1 MLAEVRRVIRNRVG
15 RRNHQKQQAL
25 RSLQGFV
32 KQKMLTESLNVI
44 YYHAL
49 FTFLDRPKQSS
60 LLSSAKS
67 RRHLVPSR
75 NKALIN
81 LMMSL
86 LLVVL
91 ILGYAHLWLM
101 LILGQGIFH
110 AEITFFL
117 FVKKLWLHSSH
128 LLHNHDVADVMLD
141 VLAKLTTSSIV
152 FITQG

>member
-1 MLAEVRRVIRNRVG
+1 
-15 RRNHQKQQAL
+15 
-25 RSLQGFV
+25 
-32 KQKMLTESLNVI
+32 MLTESLNVI

-91 ILGYAHLWLM
+91 ILGRRRNSYSLPQRKRALPHKKQEELHRKKKKIFSYGRAH
-101 LILGQGIFH
+101 
-110 AEITFFL
+110 
-117 FVKKLWLHSSH
+117 S
-128 LLHNHDVADVMLD
+128 
-141 VLAKLTTSSIV
+141 
-152 FITQG
+152 